1 MRSMPHY
8 LGEGR
13 DGPLHSYSPSPPQF
27 DLAKAGVLV
36 RDLQALDQK
45 LRITRLELHPTLAS
59 TDIPKPPL
67 GPPTYVG
74 GAEDVYH
81 LVKHLPRPDLIL
93 PVYLDAYTS
102 ALQAR
107 PFINA
112 DNAPFSAV
120 HLLLPRLDDFCA
132 TNLTSFYQA
141 AEANVQPFPFLRLP
155 TELRLRV
162 YDYLI
167 PNIAYVSLT
176 PYTHLLLDS
185 PPRQRNRSP
194 CHDLALLHICPQIY
208 DDFIKHVYLNRTLF
222 LTLAHDPNARSLSDR
237 HFAYRY
243 EALLSLRPSI
253 RTLFTHIEIEVGYLH
268 RLLVHER
275 RYHDIQTPSHPTD
288 DAALRAFFSL
298 LPNLESI
305 LLSFPISILLLFPKE
320 RPYFMAQREETLAW
334 LRRCIPGHV
343 RLRWDTTMYDPFE
356 WLPDG
361 LQRLGPIEHGAS
373 ATSWKNDEDRYDFD
387 RQVTERLSSIEL
399 ARRRNQHVLTC
410 TAPDCS
416 HHRRA
421 TFPIHPIYRTDPEP
435 RATYRPL

>member
-1 MRSMPHY
+1 MPHY

-13 DGPLHSYSPSPPQF
+13 GGPLVSHPPSPPHF
-27 DLAKAGVLV
+27 DVAKAGVLV

-59 TDIPKPPL
+59 TDIPKSPL
-67 GPPTYVG
+67 GPSTYVG
-74 GAEDVYH
+74 GAEHVYY

-93 PVYLDAYTS
+93 SVYLDAYTS
-102 ALQAR
+102 ALHAR
-107 PFINA
+107 PFTNT
-112 DNAPFSAV
+112 DNAPPFSAV
-120 HLLLPRLDDFCA
+120 RLLLPRLDDFCA

-176 PYTHLLLDS
+176 PYTHLLLGNS
-185 PPRQRNRSP
+185 PSRQRNRSP
-194 CHDLALLHICPQIY
+194 CDDLALLHICPQIY
-208 DDFIKHVYLNRTLF
+208 DEFTKHVYLNRILF
-222 LTLAHDPNARSLSDR
+222 LTLAHDPSARSLSDS

-253 RTLFTHIEIEVGYLH
+253 RTLFTHVEIEVGYLH

-275 RYHDIQTPSHPTD
+275 RYHDIQIPSHPTD
-288 DAALRAFFSL
+288 DAALRAFFAL

-305 LLSFPISILLLFPKE
+305 LLSFPISILLLSPKE

-356 WLPDG
+356 WQPDDV
-361 LQRLGPIEHGAS
+361 QRLGPIEHGET
-373 ATSWKNDEDRYDFD
+373 ATSWRNDNDRYGFG
-387 RQVTERLSSIEL
+387 RQVEECLSNIDTNCEL

-410 TAPDCS
+410 TASDCS
-416 HHRRA
+416 HHLRA
-421 TFPIHPIYRTDPEP
+421 TFPIHPIR
-435 RATYRPL
+435 RF